1 MNVFKFY
8 LLVEAKSS
16 MNSISQEITNTYAS
30 KSAEAID
37 YKKRVSRT
45 WNELGKENIVAL
57 YPSSA
62 LLVCGEKARCM
73 YFFADANKSHEV
85 DQITLEVLVISE
97 LEDVSAAYNIVYQD
111 IKKKMKGK
119 FKISLT
125 EKQVLLYVYDGND
138 IVASRVVVKAN
149 IVSFTGFRRIEMYR
163 GIFLGV
169 LAAIFLIIAAVSK
182 DVPTLCNV
190 MYSLAASSIFFIITE
205 FLIKIS
211 RKQQIEIKDLTNWLI
226 TEDSMKKQNDQD
238 IELNNPEFEEE

>member
-16 MNSISQEITNTYAS
+16 MNSISQEITNIYAS
-30 KSAEAID
+30 KAAETID
-37 YKKRVSRT
+37 LAKT

-62 LLVCGEKARCM
+62 LLVCCEKARCT
-73 YFFADANKSHEV
+73 YFFADTNKNHEV
-85 DQITLEVLVISE
+85 DQMTLEALVISE
-97 LEDVSAAYNIVYQD
+97 LGDISVAYNIVYQD
-111 IKKKMKGK
+111 IKKKMKEK

-138 IVASRVVVKAN
+138 IVASRVAVKAH

-169 LAAIFLIIAAVSK
+169 LAAIFLLIAAAAK
-182 DVPTLCNV
+182 DVSTLCNV

-205 FLIKIS
+205 FLIKVS

-226 TEDSMKKQNDQD
+226 TEDPLKKTKDQD
-238 IELNNPEFEEE
+238 IKLNNPEFEEE